1 MALTADEQKAIEHL
15 AQEKRREAFNRS
27 LQGKLKADPG
37 PAKQTKKNWA
47 PLTTTGY
54 IKGQD

>member
-1 MALTADEQKAIEHL
+1 MTEEEQKALEHM
-15 AQEKRREAFNRS
+15 AQEQRREAFQRS

-47 PLTTTGY
+47 PLTRTGY
-54 IKGQD
+54 IKGQN